1 MKHKNVIYIE
11 KVQTNF
17 PDPNQINLKC
27 KCEREEKEPDE
38 GKSKNLD
45 LFSTLKIC
53 FTKAQLKTCIW

>member
-1 MKHKNVIYIE
+1 MKHKNVIYYSIE

-17 PDPNQINLKC
+17 PDHNQINLKC

-38 GKSKNLD
+38 GKPKNLD

-53 FTKAQLKTCIW
+53 ITNF